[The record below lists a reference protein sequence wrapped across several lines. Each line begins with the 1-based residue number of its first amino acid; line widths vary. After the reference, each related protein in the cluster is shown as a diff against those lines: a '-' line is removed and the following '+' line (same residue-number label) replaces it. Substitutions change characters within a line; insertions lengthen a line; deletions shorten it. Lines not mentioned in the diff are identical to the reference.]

1 MAIAIL
7 EDQPISTEAML
18 TKARAFYLFDP
29 FINQLFKFL
38 LTPIIVDGK
47 QNESQLLSTYAFWTL
62 LSVWYLLWWSGTSIC
77 ILGFEDFAVVKYIS
91 KNKLSLGPC
100 GPALGKL
107 SHEQMVDQLCVAQ
120 KQNKAN

>member
-1 MAIAIL
+1 
-7 EDQPISTEAML
+7 ML
-18 TKARAFYLFDP
+18 TKAETFYLFDP

-47 QNESQLLSTYAFWTL
+47 LNESQLLSTYAFRTL
-62 LSVWYLLWWSGTSIC
+62 LSVWYLFWWSGISTC
-77 ILGFEDFAVVKYIS
+77 ILGFEDFTVVKYIS

-107 SHEQMVDQLCVAQ
+107 SHEHMVDQLCVAQ